1 MRNTYGVI
9 AYKLFFGLLGFAAV
23 VTEIATLVE
32 RGVFVPANFFSF
44 FTIESNIF
52 ASLMFI
58 VSAVAVA
65 AGIKSRRLAML
76 RGAATLYMIV
86 TGIVFAVL
94 LSGIEGATLTAVPWD
109 NIVLHYIIPLAVV
122 GDWLID
128 PPHQRI
134 GFKQGLVW
142 LVFPAAYVAYSLVRG
157 SIVGWY
163 PYPFLNPET
172 NGAVGTIITSLG
184 IAALGLGLVYVIT
197 SVTKRRRTS

>member
-1 MRNTYGVI
+1 MKNTYGVI

-52 ASLMFI
+52 AGLMFI

-65 AGIKSRRLAML
+65 ASVKSRRLAML

-172 NGAVGTIITSLG
+172 NGAVGIIITSLG